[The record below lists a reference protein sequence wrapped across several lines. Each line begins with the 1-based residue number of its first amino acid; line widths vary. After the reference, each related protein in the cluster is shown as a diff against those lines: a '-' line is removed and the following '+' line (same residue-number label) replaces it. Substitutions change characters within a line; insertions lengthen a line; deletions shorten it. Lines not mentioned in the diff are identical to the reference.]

1 MEAALGGALAVL
13 WPSCGGR
20 AGVSGGKWWAPKCTT
35 VQTGPAI
42 PCAAQTRSLA
52 ESRKILDGPASSSQ
66 KAYEGLGSVVD
77 MREILDG
84 PLSSV
89 QSRSITGELVD
100 SRHILITPDYR
111 PPVGFEG
118 GELRPP
124 QGIGTMSLLPAG
136 AALNAQMVPSEDA
149 TSEFF
154 AARLSAGNQNRE
166 VTAVGYR
173 LVGGAWECDSGM
185 EHRVRVWKESRYGM
199 IPVQSF
205 LVEESKDAMSEEH
218 H

>member
-1 MEAALGGALAVL
+1 MHLSPIVVAARRWGRNRCTGA
-13 WPSCGGR
+13 
-20 AGVSGGKWWAPKCTT
+20 VSGAVSRGVGVLSASATQLNT
-35 VQTGPAI
+35 PAD
-42 PCAAQTRSLA
+42 
-52 ESRKILDGPASSSQ
+52 SREIQDGPASSSQ
-66 KAYEGLGSVVD
+66 KGYEGLGAVVD

-111 PPVGFEG
+111 PSVGFEG

-136 AALNAQMVPSEDA
+136 AALNAQMVPSADA

-154 AARLSAGNQNRE
+154 AARLSAGNQDRE

-205 LVEESKDAMSEEH
+205 LVEETKDAMSEEH
-218 H
+218 R